1 MRDEA
6 IGIEGMDV
14 SQDAESPAKEN
25 GHTGQARLRFS
36 DLREAQNRGFPP
48 SLLESFTRLGT
59 IIGKKNGPS
68 RRQKA
73 ESCSL
78 GGMGLDDVEI
88 PENSRIK
95 IIGTHDHQPL
105 SQVIA

>member
-1 MRDEA
+1 MREER
-6 IGIEGMDV
+6 IGIGAKDV
-14 SQDAESPAKEN
+14 SKDAGSPMEEN

-36 DLREAQNRGFPP
+36 DLREAQNRGCPSPP
-48 SLLESFTRLGT
+48 FKRFTRLGT

-78 GGMGLDDVEI
+78 GGMGVDDVEI
-88 PENSRIK
+88 SEDSRIK
-95 IIGTHDHQPL
+95 IIVIHHHQPF